1 MGFLRK
7 VGRKIKKKVN
17 KLFGSKFGKII
28 GGIGLSL
35 ILGPLVS
42 RAFNGISGFFT
53 KGATDAA
60 TKVATDVV
68 TDATTD
74 VVTDATTDVVTD
86 VVTDATTKAA
96 TDATNVAVV
105 DSTVSGAVEKLVNTP
120 DLVID
125 FGENIFEGGVGL
137 KGDASLKGDISA
149 RVAEAAAKGPT
160 LNQEVRQNIVNL
172 GEGIKEFTQNPMQK
186 TKEFVGDDFIPDI
199 AKSTGSALAIS
210 AIQGKP
216 EEPFI
221 SGGVAPQPQTEASQN
236 AYLAE
241 VQNQIPDYQGFT
253 FQNLNNSMLV
263 GTLSPQFLIG
273 QAQSYS

>member
-7 VGRKIKKKVN
+7 IGRKIKKKVN
-17 KLFGSKFGKII
+17 KLFGKKFGSLI

-35 ILGPLVS
+35 MLGPLVS

-60 TKVATDVV
+60 TKVATDV
-68 TDATTD
+68 A
-74 VVTDATTDVVTD
+74 TDATTDVVTD
-86 VVTDATTKAA
+86 VVTDATTKVA

-105 DSTVSGAVEKLVNTP
+105 DSTVSGAVEKLLDTP

-149 RVAEAAAKGPT
+149 KFAEAAAKGPT
-160 LNQEVRQNIVNL
+160 LGQEVRQNIVNL

-186 TKEFVGDDFIPDI
+186 TKEFVGDEFIPDI

-221 SGGVAPQPQTEASQN
+221 SGGVASQPQTEASQN

-241 VQNQIPDYQGFT
+241 VQNQIPDYQGVN
-253 FQNLNNSMLV
+253 FQNLSNSMLF

-273 QAQSYS
+273 QAQAYS